1 MSKRYTTIVV
11 IVPLT
16 IVGAIV
22 AFITG
27 WIVIVPI
34 VFGVGIPL
42 VNLER
47 PPMKKIALVVL
58 ITFINLIVFLL
69 EVLVLLNLPYDK
81 YVFPTIAEGIAGVL
95 VLVVNGLFIKSITI
109 NWKTSV
115 FIFLLSALAI
125 PLSLGLIET
134 FIVNSS
140 LSSVLQDFFK
150 QFGGMILWV
159 IFTTLGV
166 VYSMKT
172 PNKDLQLDSLK
183 KD

>member
-1 MSKRYTTIVV
+1 MSKRLTTIVV

-47 PPMKKIALVVL
+47 PPMKKLALVAL
-58 ITFINLIVFLL
+58 IAFINLIVFLL
-69 EVLVLLNLPYDK
+69 EVLVLLNIPYDK
-81 YVFPTIAEGIAGVL
+81 YVYPTIAEGIAGVL

-109 NWKTSV
+109 NWKTGV

-134 FIVNSS
+134 FVEDSS
-140 LSSVLQDFFK
+140 LPTVVQDFFK

-166 VYSMKT
+166 VYAMKPT
-172 PNKDLQLDSLK
+172 DKS
-183 KD
+183 